1 MTQPLNNYVLGRGEV
16 WFDQYAPGTLTKTG
30 ELYLGNTPEWNVSA
44 EADMLDHFGSDRGIR
59 EKDASETLQ
68 VNRTGSVITDNIS
81 AQNVAYF
88 FFGTTDPFTVA
99 GGAIA
104 AESYG
109 PVTLGRS
116 YQLGVTST
124 NPVGVQQV
132 SLVSVTDVG
141 GTTTYVEGEGNDY
154 VVDLALGRIQIL
166 EGGAITA
173 AEMLEISYTVTG
185 YTVERVISGGK
196 PIEGALRYIEY
207 NPAGKSRIWVMPRV
221 KLSPNGD
228 YNLKGDDWQ
237 QIPLNVEVLKLGA
250 LEAIYIDGQAV

>member
-1 MTQPLNNYVLGRGEV
+1 MAQSPNNYVLGRGEV
-16 WFDQYAPGTLTKTG
+16 WFDQYAPGTLNTTG

-44 EADMLDHFGSDRGIR
+44 EADMLDHYGSDRGIR

-81 AQNVAYF
+81 AENVAYF

-116 YQLGVTST
+116 YQLGVTPT

-141 GTTTYVEGEGNDY
+141 GTTTYVEGTDY
-154 VVDLALGRIQIL
+154 EVDLDLGRIQIL
-166 EGGAITA
+166 VGGDIDDTD
-173 AEMLEISYTVTG
+173 MLEISYTVTG
-185 YTVERVISGGK
+185 YTIDRIISGGV
-196 PIEGALRYIEY
+196 PIEGQLRYIEY

-237 QIPLNVEVLKLGA
+237 QIPLNVEVLKKGS
-250 LEAIYIDGQAV
+250 LEAIYIDGKAV